1 MYKIL
6 LTFLFSLS
14 IICISAQITVDGS
27 DMPGEG
33 QSYELHQAAGF
44 ELDDPAMSSG
54 ADVNWDYSDL
64 ESLDVNVTNYVSVSD
79 APFTYQLIFNNPAS
93 PSYAN
98 LASPADNLGGGL
110 GGDIGIEVDDLYNFF
125 RTDDQGYHDCGFA
138 ASISGFPVFANR
150 NPTDRL
156 FLFPLEYGMP
166 ADTNS
171 SNFEIN
177 IPELANVKSF
187 QTRANSLDAW
197 GSVTTPAGTYE
208 ALRVRSVVN
217 GIDTVVAE
225 SFGINQVIVRPETI
239 EYRWVAQGMG
249 VPVLQI
255 NTVDG
260 AVTQVTYRGDEV
272 SSVSENELA
281 EVEIEVFPNPTSN
294 RVNVVV
300 PEAEIIQSAT
310 LYDLSGRLTPLKFTQ
325 SANRVEAG
333 VEQVASG
340 LYRIVLQSDERHFS
354 GWVVVRR

>member
-1 MYKIL
+1 MNKVL
-6 LTFLFSLS
+6 LTILFSLFT
-14 IICISAQITVDGS
+14 ICISAQITIDGS

-33 QSYELHQAAGF
+33 QSFELHQAAGF
-44 ELDDPAMSSG
+44 ELNDPAMSSG
-54 ADVNWDYSDL
+54 ADVSWDYSDL

-79 APFTYQLIFNNPAS
+79 APFTYQLIFNNPES

-138 ASISGFPVFANR
+138 GSISGFPVFANR

-171 SNFEIN
+171 SNFEVN

-187 QTRANSLDAW
+187 QTRANTLDAW

-260 AVTQVTYRGDEV
+260 EVTQVTYRGDEV
-272 SSVSENELA
+272 SGVFDSDE
-281 EVEIEVFPNPTSN
+281 EISNLLFYPNPA
-294 RVNVVV
+294 VNAAR
-300 PEAEIIQSAT
+300 AECPSGAMIQSVV
-310 LYDLSGRLTPLKFTQ
+310 LVDLNGKSFPTAYQQTDNQ
-325 SANRVEAG
+325 VELSLAG
-333 VEQVASG
+333 AASG
-340 LYRIVLQSDERHFS
+340 MYRVVIAANGVQYS
-354 GWVVVRR
+354 GWLVVQ